1 MSSRL
6 PPPDRIERSE
16 RAVREF
22 LSIALSPI
30 YAGLDAQDVL
40 CEAESV
46 WDNYEL
52 GSDTTLLEEGL
63 KEGPVS
69 DLWKVLIRELHA
81 ARRDRFGEEQ
91 FSIFSLWLD
100 REGGECSLS
109 CDLMWPDSNAIHSM
123 RIFLPQDLPA
133 PKDLN

>member
-1 MSSRL
+1 MSTRL
-6 PPPDRIERSE
+6 PPPDKIERSE

-30 YAGLDAQDVL
+30 YAGLDVEDVL
-40 CEAESV
+40 SEAESV
-46 WDNYEL
+46 WNNYEP

-63 KEGPVS
+63 TEGPES

-91 FSIFSLWLD
+91 FCIFSLWLE
-100 REGGECSLS
+100 REGGECSLT
-109 CDLMWPDSNAIHSM
+109 CDLMWADSNAIHDM
-123 RIFLPQDLPA
+123 RIFLTQDLPA